1 MENNDNLREQA
12 VANIAFRVHA
22 LIYLLVNSGL
32 LVIDL
37 LFDNSSSINWFYYAA
52 IGWGIG
58 LLAHF
63 LFMTRTVG
71 FFSIE
76 REVDRIKNQNKTR
89 Y

>member
-1 MENNDNLREQA
+1 MENNENLREQA

-52 IGWGIG
+52 
-58 LLAHF
+58 
-63 LFMTRTVG
+63 TV
-71 FFSIE
+71 SYTHLTLPTTPY
-76 REVDRIKNQNKTR
+76 V
-89 Y
+89 

>member
-1 MENNDNLREQA
+1 MENNENLREQA

-52 IGWGIG
+52 IGWGVG
-58 LLAHF
+58 LLAHI

>member
-1 MENNDNLREQA
+1 MKENDKLREQA

-22 LIYLLVNSGL
+22 LVYLLVNTGL

-37 LFDNSSSINWFYYAA
+37 MFDNSSSINWFYYAA

-58 LLAHF
+58 LLGHF
-63 LFMTRTVG
+63 LFITRTVG

-76 REVDRIKNQNKTR
+76 REVNRIKNQNKYR

>member
-1 MENNDNLREQA
+1 MENTENLREQA
-12 VANIAFRVHA
+12 EANIAFRIHA
-22 LIYLLVNSGL
+22 VIYLLVNSGL

-37 LFDNSSSINWFYYAA
+37 MFDNSSSINWFYYAA

-58 LLAHF
+58 LLGHF
-63 LFMTRTVG
+63 LFMTRTIG

-76 REVDRIKNQNKTR
+76 NEIDRIKNQNKTR

>member
-37 LFDNSSSINWFYYAA
+37 LFDNSSILVATSFASNWYLSDNVRCVFEASND
-52 IGWGIG
+52 
-58 LLAHF
+58 
-63 LFMTRTVG
+63 
-71 FFSIE
+71 FFSN
-76 REVDRIKNQNKTR
+76 D
-89 Y
+89 

>member
-1 MENNDNLREQA
+1 MENNENLREQA

-52 IGWGIG
+52 IGWGAVSYTH
-58 LLAHF
+58 LTLP
-63 LFMTRTVG
+63 TN
-71 FFSIE
+71 
-76 REVDRIKNQNKTR
+76 REV
-89 Y
+89 

>member
-37 LFDNSSSINWFYYAA
+37 MFDNSSSLTWFYFASF
-52 IGWGIG
+52 GWGIG

-71 FFSIE
+71 FFSVQREIE
-76 REVDRIKNQNKTR
+76 RIKNQNKHR